1 MRPEEYLKIVLR
13 RWWLIPLI
21 ALVAAAVAFWYTDRQ
36 PRVYNS
42 STTMQV
48 TGEPLG
54 YWIDLTA
61 KNQLAPLKPFITSGE
76 IAQRAVE
83 RGGLGQFGLDAG
95 AVQSRLAVAHNPD
108 TNTIQIAASDSD
120 PRRAA
125 AIVNAVAGA
134 FVEWSEANNRELA
147 ESFPRRNQAGD
158 PVDGA
163 IDRVRVRQLAPA
175 TPQLTPSAPRPKLN
189 AAAAAILGVALALVL
204 AFALEYLDDTLR
216 SAEDVRRHLDLPV
229 LSGIP
234 GGGGP
239 ALGARLRGGG
249 ASGRQAAR
257 DGRPTAISRAGDA
270 RRRVTEQ

>member
-1 MRPEEYLKIVLR
+1 MRPEEYVRIVLR

-95 AVQSRLAVAHNPD
+95 AVQGRLAVAHNPD

-147 ESFPRRNQAGD
+147 EAFPRRNQAGD
-158 PVDGA
+158 PVGGA

-234 GGGGP
+234 GGGGR
-239 ALGARLRGGG
+239 ALGARLRGARGGG
-249 ASGRQAAR
+249 ATG
-257 DGRPTAISRAGDA
+257 DGRRATNGD
-270 RRRVTEQ
+270 